1 MSGIA
6 CAIAVYLS
14 RLALVHRSIYEL
26 APRIHACRKS
36 PRFQRGPPR
45 FQRGPARANQF
56 HEVLRRQR
64 TINPGT
70 LKKKVFT
77 DISDINSRNTVFT
90 ARQKCQKQQKK
101 KMFTARKH

>member
-1 MSGIA
+1 MSGTV

-14 RLALVHRSIYEL
+14 RLALVHRSVYEL

-36 PRFQRGPPR
+36 PRL
-45 FQRGPARANQF
+45 QRGPATANQF
-56 HEVLRRQR
+56 HEALRRPR

-70 LKKKVFT
+70 VKKKVFT

-90 ARQKCQKQQKK
+90 ARQPAVTKAAKEKGV
-101 KMFTARKH
+101 HS